1 MDKIESLFYD
11 YKNMEKEMK
20 LLRSQLDQFV
30 GISENEMLDTMVYG
44 RSDEPR
50 VQTSKNPYRSE
61 IIALSYKEETEKAN
75 RELYQYLSKR
85 YCRLVQELHFFEVAI
100 NQLPDDLA
108 EFVTDLVIVSES
120 WDNLMVKY
128 HISRS
133 TISRWKQKAIKE
145 LRLIYA
151 IRNQQL
157 EDFLLS

>member
-1 MDKIESLFYD
+1 MDKIESFFYD
-11 YKNMEKEMK
+11 YKNMKKEMK
-20 LLRSQLDQFV
+20 LLCSQLDQFV
-30 GISENEMLDTMVYG
+30 GISENEMVYG

-85 YCRLVQELHFFEVAI
+85 YCRLVQELHFFEVAVS
-100 NQLPDDLA
+100 QLPDDLA

-145 LRLIYA
+145 LRLIYT

>member
-1 MDKIESLFYD
+1 MT
-11 YKNMEKEMK
+11 K
-20 LLRSQLDQFV
+20 L
-30 GISENEMLDTMVYG
+30 
-44 RSDEPR
+44 
-50 VQTSKNPYRSE
+50 
-61 IIALSYKEETEKAN
+61 
-75 RELYQYLSKR
+75 
-85 YCRLVQELHFFEVAI
+85 YCGVVQEVHFFEVAVS
-100 NQLPDDLA
+100 QLPDDLA